1 MQKNFLMIKVFKLLP
16 FLLLL
21 CFLFQPNLQAQNAA
35 KIVGTSEIDGHK
47 ILIFNDYTW
56 KYENHDSVLTV
67 LRKKDSIATY
77 EYIIKEKQLKLD
89 SAIVFSE
96 KWDTVNIFAYGNYDY
111 SKVQDTI
118 VIALITENSGFAMP
132 YKGKLYSN
140 FGWRRGSHHNGIDID
155 LITGDTVVC
164 AFDGVVRYSG
174 WNRGGY
180 GNLIIIRHFN
190 GLETYYAHLSK
201 RFVGNN
207 QIIKAGEPIGLGGST
222 GRSYSPHLHFE
233 VRYKDNPFDP
243 LSFINPETFE
253 LYSEKLILMPSMFE
267 HVRQLSQAQYH
278 TVSSGDT
285 LWGISRRYGVSVQY
299 LCNINGI
306 SENSTLQIGQKLR
319 VK

>member
-1 MQKNFLMIKVFKLLP
+1 MKKVFTLLLFIC
-16 FLLLL
+16 FLL
-21 CFLFQPNLQAQNAA
+21 QPKLNAQNST
-35 KIVGTSEIDGHK
+35 KIIGKSEVNGYV
-47 ILIFNDYTW
+47 ILIFEDYTW
-56 KYENHDSVLTV
+56 KYENHDYVISEL
-67 LRKKDSIATY
+67 KKQDSIATF
-77 EYIIKEKQLKLD
+77 EYIIREKQLKLD
-89 SAIVFSE
+89 STIVFSE
-96 KWDTVNIFAYGNYDY
+96 KWDTINIFAYGSYDF
-111 SKVQDTI
+111 SKVQDTV
-118 VIALITENSGFAMP
+118 VIALVTDNSGFAMP

-155 LITGDTVVC
+155 LNIGDTVVA

-201 RFVGNN
+201 RFVENN
-207 QIIKAGEPIGLGGST
+207 HIIKAGEPIGLGGST
-222 GRSYSPHLHFE
+222 GRSYSSHLHFE

-267 HVRQLSQAQYH
+267 HVWQLSQAQYH
-278 TVSSGDT
+278 TVASGDT

-306 SENSTLQIGQKLR
+306 CENAILQIGQKLR

>member
-1 MQKNFLMIKVFKLLP
+1 MIKVFTLL
-16 FLLLL
+16 FLI
-21 CFLFQPNLQAQNAA
+21 CFLFQPKLKAQNSS
-35 KIVGTSEIDGHK
+35 KIIGKSEINGYTV
-47 ILIFNDYTW
+47 LIFDDYTW
-56 KYENHDSVLTV
+56 KYENHDYVIAEL
-67 LRKKDSIATY
+67 KKQDSLATY
-77 EYIIKEKQLKLD
+77 EYIIREKQLKLD
-89 SAIVFSE
+89 STIVFSE
-96 KWDTVNIFAYGNYDY
+96 KWDTINIFAYGSYDFA
-111 SKVQDTI
+111 KIQDTV
-118 VIALITENSGFAMP
+118 VIALVTENFGFAMP

-155 LITGDTVVC
+155 LNIGDTVVA

-201 RFVGNN
+201 RYVENN

-253 LYSEKLILMPSMFE
+253 LYSDKLILMPSMFE

-278 TVSSGDT
+278 TVASGDT

-306 SENSTLQIGQKLR
+306 SENTTLQIGQKLR